1 MDEDT
6 KLWITVKQLKGITL
20 ENSKDKRFDI
30 YAAVLM
36 QELKEKTAGGV
47 LADAMGKGVQ
57 SLLSVVDKA
66 TEPKKKGGKRI

>member
-6 KLWITVKQLKGITL
+6 KLWITLKQLKGITL

-30 YAAVLM
+30 YAAVLT

-47 LADAMGKGVQ
+47 LADAIGKGAQ
-57 SLLSVVDKA
+57 SLLSAVDKA
-66 TEPKKKGGKRI
+66 TEPKKRGGKRV